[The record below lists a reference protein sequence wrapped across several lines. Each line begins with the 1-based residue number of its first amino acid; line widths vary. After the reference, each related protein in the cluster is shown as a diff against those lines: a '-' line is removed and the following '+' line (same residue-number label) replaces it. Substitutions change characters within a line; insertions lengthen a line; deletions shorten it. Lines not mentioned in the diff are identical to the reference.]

1 MPNSWPKSWSWKLPA
16 LACGAL
22 LWLAAAADAA
32 EPKKIR
38 LAYVGWEV
46 GAAVSYVGIDGGIFK
61 QNGVEVEEIFI
72 RDPLSGGV
80 QSLIGAD
87 FVVGFGNPLALI
99 QPILSGSDI
108 VAVASHVSVQP
119 YGMAVAS
126 SISKVADLK
135 GKRVGVSELGGRSD
149 LVARVILRRAG
160 LDPAKDVEIVG
171 AGLAPNRILALT
183 KDLIQGAPVNE
194 QFAAEAK
201 RLGIKIIDVKEIPTV
216 TALLLTTRSFIKRD
230 EDTTRR
236 FVKGYVEA
244 IHYFLNRRAESMAI
258 IKKYFNGSNPVALDA
273 MYDAFAAQ
281 LKPLPLPDPEAS
293 QALIDT
299 VALVDPKA
307 KLLKPENLFE
317 SRFLDELKAGGFIE
331 KLYAEKVRL

>member
-1 MPNSWPKSWSWKLPA
+1 MSESWKLK
-16 LACGAL
+16 LAAVVCGAM
-22 LWLAAAADAA
+22 LWAAAAAGAD
-32 EPKKIR
+32 EPKKVR

-46 GAAVSYVGIDGGIFK
+46 GAAISYVGIDGGIFK
-61 QNGVEVEEIFI
+61 QNGIEVEEIFI
-72 RDPLSGGV
+72 RDLLSGGV

-99 QPILSGSDI
+99 QPVLSGSDI
-108 VAVASHVSVQP
+108 VALTSHVSVEP
-119 YGMAVAS
+119 YGMAVATN
-126 SISKVADLK
+126 IAKIADLK
-135 GKRVGVSELGGRSD
+135 GKRVGVSEMGGRSD

-194 QFAAEAK
+194 QFATEAK
-201 RLGIKIIDVKEIPTV
+201 RLGIKIIDVKGIPTI

-244 IHYFLNRRAESMAI
+244 IHYFLTRRTESMAI
-258 IKKYFNGSNPVALDA
+258 IKKYFNGSNPIALDA

-293 QALIDT
+293 QALIDA

-307 KLLKPENLFE
+307 KDLKPENLFD
-317 SRFLDELKAGGFIE
+317 SRFLDELKASGFIE
-331 KLYAEKVRL
+331 KLYAEKVSL